1 MVPAAAP
8 LLFFDLVG
16 TLVDE
21 ESDYKALDATM
32 DAARYRFGIRDDA
45 ASLSGDFSLALM
57 EILRGE
63 DPSPSPS
70 RSPSRSEWVPFER
83 AAKEVFA
90 AVLEVRGFAA
100 KPKDVDWFWSTFVD
114 VQRRL

>member
-1 MVPAAAP
+1 CGMSPMPPRCRNPQDRPRPRRSVPPAAP
-8 LLFFDLVG
+8 LLLFDLVG

-32 DAARYRFGIRDDA
+32 DAARYRFGIQDDA

-63 DPSPSPS
+63 GEGGRAAAPP
-70 RSPSRSEWVPFER
+70 SEWVPFER

-90 AVLEVRGFAA
+90 AVLEVRGF
-100 KPKDVDWFWSTFVD
+100 
-114 VQRRL
+114 